1 MWKPKLLQYYYN
13 TITIYDNNYRTYKA
27 MELIYTFVVSIL
39 KNIEMN
45 KLTLVFEE
53 VLPILQEWLR
63 ATINEE
69 VTKALEADRAR
80 KRPTRQLS
88 REDVCKML
96 GVSLPTL
103 WKLTKEGKLKA
114 NNVGRRVVYDEREIQ
129 RFLAQ

>member
-1 MWKPKLLQYYYN
+1 M
-13 TITIYDNNYRTYKA
+13 
-27 MELIYTFVVSIL
+27 
-39 KNIEMN
+39 
-45 KLTLVFEE
+45 
-53 VLPILQEWLR
+53 PILQEWLR